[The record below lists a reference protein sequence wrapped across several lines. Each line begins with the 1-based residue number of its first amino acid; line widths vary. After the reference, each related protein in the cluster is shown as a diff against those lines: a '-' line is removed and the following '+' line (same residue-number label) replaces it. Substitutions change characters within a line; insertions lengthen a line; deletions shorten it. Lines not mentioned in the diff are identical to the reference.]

1 MKIETKVRK
10 CYLVECV
17 IDNVDTY
24 YKSEIVF
31 TCRDDANALKEKMKK
46 EAEEFLSKRIAD
58 EDENIWWRWC
68 YDTSRIFGS

>member
-1 MKIETKVRK
+1 M
-10 CYLVECV
+10 VECV

-58 EDENIWWRWC
+58 EDENI
-68 YDTSRIFGS
+68 

>member
-46 EAEEFLSKRIAD
+46 EAEEFLSKRIT
-58 EDENIWWRWC
+58 DENDISTVKLER
-68 YDTSRIFGS
+68 R